1 MNDPFSFIM
10 PGRTITPQQRLQAQ
24 LLDQL
29 WESELEEFF
38 DRLDLRPGARVLVYQ
53 CGLGNDLPR
62 LARRVGSQ
70 GEVVGV
76 QPDPFLAHEVR
87 TNLRE
92 YRGQGIRVVLGDPAH
107 DPIPEGL
114 YEVIFVAW
122 RDNELQPV
130 PRRARDL
137 LQRLRPLLSPQ
148 GRLAVWEDRAIGMR
162 LYPSIPMLERAMRR
176 WQRNLPPRPALADT
190 LAGEFTY
197 CNILL
202 ESARPLQKAEVPGS
216 ITGKW
221 MDHWLSRVG
230 PEWVESNLLTPRQ
243 WLRLQALWEGRRVN
257 PGTLYYSPQAIGVV
271 GKALSSFVA

>member
-10 PGRTITPQQRLQAQ
+10 PGRSLTPQQRLQAQ

-29 WESELEEFF
+29 WETELEEFF
-38 DRLDLRPGARVLVYQ
+38 DRLDLRPGARVLVYH

-62 LARRVGSQ
+62 LARRVGGG

-87 TNLRE
+87 SNLRD
-92 YRGQGIRVVLGDPAH
+92 YRGQGIRVVLGDGM
-107 DPIPEGL
+107 DPIPDGL
-114 YEVIFVAW
+114 FEVIFVAW

-130 PRRARDL
+130 PRRAREL

-148 GRLAVWEDRAIGMR
+148 GRLAVWEDRSIGMR
-162 LYPSIPMLERAMRR
+162 LYPGIPILDRAMRR

-202 ESARPLQKAEVPGS
+202 ESARPLQKAETPGS

-221 MDHWLSRVG
+221 MDQWLSRIG
-230 PEWVESNLLTPRQ
+230 PEWVESKLLSARQ
-243 WLRLQALWEGRRVN
+243 WVRLQLEWEGRRVN